1 MSGPVQ
7 VLTHEYAPFRGGIAR
22 YVEELAG
29 ALGRCGAAVTVWA
42 PDYGTGAGLERG
54 APGVRVR
61 RVRMRGRQDFW
72 CRRRLARALREAFP
86 EGRIAG
92 TVVLAEPGPIR
103 MWMAAEGWGLPE
115 PERLVLILH
124 GSEVWRLG
132 ARRREG
138 RALGRLLERADRVGV
153 VSGAVGQELERR
165 WPQMAGR
172 WERVPGAVR
181 SAWSGLAAESS
192 ARCDDSGDLRLLQV
206 GRITPRKGQLLA
218 VEALAGTG
226 MALRVAGPV
235 SHRGYARRV
244 RRRAGELGVAVRWL
258 GAVSDEQLAEEY
270 RRAHGLL
277 FPSQQ
282 VKGSVEGLGL
292 VALEAAH
299 FGCAVLAS
307 RTGGVAEAV
316 RDGETGLL
324 LPEGDILAWR
334 AAMRAWA
341 ADFGEVLRMG
351 QAGRCFVRE
360 HFSWERNARWVLGD

>member
-1 MSGPVQ
+1 MSGQVQ

-42 PDYGTGAGLERG
+42 PDYGAGAGLSSS
-54 APGVRVR
+54 ASGVRLR
-61 RVRMRGRQDFW
+61 RVRMRGRQDYW
-72 CRRRLARALREAFP
+72 CRRRLARALREAYP
-86 EGRIAG
+86 GGRIAG

-103 MWMAAEGWGLPE
+103 LWMAAAGWGLPE

-132 ARRREG
+132 ARRREWM
-138 RALGRLLERADRVGV
+138 ALGRLLERADRVGV
-153 VSGAVGQELERR
+153 VSRAVGMELERK

-172 WERVPGAVR
+172 WDRVPGAVR
-181 SAWSGLAAESS
+181 SDWLDLAAEPL
-192 ARCDDSGDLRLLQV
+192 ARCDDSGGLRLLQV
-206 GRITPRKGQLLA
+206 GRITPRKGHLLS

-226 MALRVAGPV
+226 ATLRVAGPAG
-235 SHRGYARRV
+235 RRRYARRV
-244 RRRAGELGVAVRWL
+244 RRRAVELGLAVTWL
-258 GAVSDEQLAEEY
+258 GAVSDEQLVEEY
-270 RRAHGLL
+270 RRADGLI

-299 FGCAVLAS
+299 FGCAVMAS

-324 LPEGDILAWR
+324 LPEGDIGAWR
-334 AAMRAWA
+334 AALGRWA
-341 ADFGEVLRMG
+341 ADVEEVARLGR
-351 QAGRCFVRE
+351 AGRCFVRE
-360 HFSWERNARWVLGD
+360 HFSWERNARWVLGE